1 MPADFERPAR
11 WADKHFGQW
20 CRNISMN
27 KETQC
32 PSGTPFHWYICCGEG
47 MADCCFGIQTWVII
61 IFGSLFMVL
70 LAVLLFALWLGPPT
84 KNEQRLK
91 TAINTIAD
99 GAAPMIKPENGHHQL
114 EASKFSRPPPMA

>member
-1 MPADFERPAR
+1 MVSASI
-11 WADKHFGQW
+11 K
-20 CRNISMN
+20 
-27 KETQC
+27 
-32 PSGTPFHWYICCGEG
+32 PFHWYICCGEG

-61 IFGSLFMVL
+61 IFGSLFMVCMFFALFRLNLLIFSFSKCQVL

-114 EASKFSRPPPMA
+114 EASKFSLPPPMA